1 MDEVMAGFGRTG
13 KMWGFQH
20 YDGVVPDIVTS
31 AKGLTGSY
39 LPLAMV
45 ALREPIRQ
53 HFVDAP
59 LGWGSTFQVRWD
71 ASRTWRRA
79 YTHSAIARSPPA
91 PPSYRRT
98 RSRWR
103 APTSA

>member
-1 MDEVMAGFGRTG
+1 MAGFGRTG

-59 LGWGSTFQVRWD
+59 LGWGSTFQVRRD
-71 ASRTWRRA
+71 ASRTQPAAHRPRIA
-79 YTHSAIARSPPA
+79 THPAHSHPSTPPA
-91 PPSYRRT
+91 PAGT
-98 RSRWR
+98 
-103 APTSA
+103 

>member
-59 LGWGSTFQVRWD
+59 LGWGSTFQVRRD
-71 ASRTWRRA
+71 ASRTWRLA
-79 YTHSAIARSPPA
+79 YTRTAPELTARS
-91 PPSYRRT
+91 SLSRRT

>member
-71 ASRTWRRA
+71 ASRTWRLT
-79 YTHSAIARSPPA
+79 YTHSAS
-91 PPSYRRT
+91 
-98 RSRWR
+98 
-103 APTSA
+103 

>member
-71 ASRTWRRA
+71 ASRTWRLA
-79 YTHSAIARSPPA
+79 YTRAAPSLTARS
-91 PPSYRRT
+91 SLYRRT

>member
-1 MDEVMAGFGRTG
+1 MAGFGRTG

-59 LGWGSTFQVRWD
+59 LGWGSTFQARNTARNSARNSARAQFSD
-71 ASRTWRRA
+71 AS
-79 YTHSAIARSPPA
+79 SLC
-91 PPSYRRT
+91 YRRT

>member
-1 MDEVMAGFGRTG
+1 MAGFGRTG

-71 ASRTWRRA
+71 VSRTWCLT
-79 YTHSAIARSPPA
+79 YTHQRYSSLTARS
-91 PPSYRRT
+91 SLSRRT